1 MWNRERNGL
10 LFTAPIRFSNS
21 QMRVWHAQRPR
32 PPLWRHWV
40 HNLWLILRF
49 SLLLSKQ
56 PRLITRSS
64 RGLANSRPTMSF
76 TCAKPLLNSRYC
88 CIPTFTGEA
97 TGFVHADWPDDEPRP
112 VYYINRQGAG
122 EVLYLNLG
130 HARGH
135 YDMQP
140 RVPYYPEIER
150 GSWENPEYY
159 ELLRRGLKYCAG
171 L

>member
-1 MWNRERNGL
+1 MVRSPRQPILIVEFTDAGVACPE
-10 LFTAPIRFSNS
+10 TAPIFMETLGS
-21 QMRVWHAQRPR
+21 QFMAH
-32 PPLWRHWV
+32 PPIQPFTVQPTSPDHPLV
-40 HNLWLILRF
+40 KGISSFETTDELY
-49 SLLLSKQ
+49 LSK
-56 PRLITRSS
+56 
-64 RGLANSRPTMSF
+64 
-76 TCAKPLLNSRYC
+76 PLGELEVLMHT
-88 CIPTFTGEA
+88 TFTGEA